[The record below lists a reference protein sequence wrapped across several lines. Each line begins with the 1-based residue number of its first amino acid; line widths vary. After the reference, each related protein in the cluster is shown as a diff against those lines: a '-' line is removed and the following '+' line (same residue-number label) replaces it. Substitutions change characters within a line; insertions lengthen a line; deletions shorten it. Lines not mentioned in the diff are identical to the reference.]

1 MAAESEKELQQ
12 LKKRFAELADRSWRQ
27 NLFVF
32 TGFLSPAEQDAL
44 WEVQGRTGVHVC
56 LEGGMEHAER
66 QMARF
71 GSPEQLGYAEP
82 FPVVCLRV
90 EPLQEKFADDFTHRD
105 FLGAVMNL
113 GIDRSTVGDIVTDQ
127 KAAFLFCT
135 ETMAPYLEENLTR
148 VRHTDMRCRRVDG
161 TQELPK
167 RELAPKEENVAS
179 LRSDGIVAAVWNLS
193 RSQSQAL
200 FKQKKIYVN
209 GRQQESGSGPLKDG
223 DVVSVRGYGKFIFR
237 GERRTTK
244 KGKLV
249 VGFDLFV

>member
-1 MAAESEKELQQ
+1 MAESEKELAQ

-27 NLFVF
+27 NLFTF

-44 WEVQGRTGVHVC
+44 WEVQGRTGAYVC

-71 GSPEQLGYAEP
+71 GDPEQIGYVEP
-82 FPVVCLRV
+82 FPIVCLRA
-90 EPLQEKFADDFTHRD
+90 EPLQEKFADDLTHRD
-105 FLGAVMNL
+105 FLGAVMHL
-113 GIDRSTVGDIVTDQ
+113 GIDRATLGDIVMDQ
-127 KAAFLFCT
+127 KAAFLFCI

-148 VRHTDMRCRRVDG
+148 VRHTDVRCKKADT
-161 TQELPK
+161 TQRFPE

-179 LRSDGIVAAVWNLS
+179 LRCDGIVAAVWHLS
-193 RSQSQAL
+193 RSQSQEL
-200 FKQKKIYVN
+200 FKQKKIFVN
-209 GRQQESGSGPLKDG
+209 GRQRENGSDALKDG